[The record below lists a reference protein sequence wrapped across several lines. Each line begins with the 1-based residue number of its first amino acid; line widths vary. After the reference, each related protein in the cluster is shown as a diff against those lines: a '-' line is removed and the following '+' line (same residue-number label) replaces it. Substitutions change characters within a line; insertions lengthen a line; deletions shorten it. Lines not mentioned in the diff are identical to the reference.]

1 MFIFFEMKKKEVS
14 NLSNKKTTRTLMF
27 EMIARSGKRWMCFF
41 DNVWPLY
48 LRQSWFNRK
57 WVPLQDDFPRMFV
70 AGEEFDLPNCFAPAR
85 VRSNLWCFWSY
96 AYSLFFFLSFNVSNL
111 RNHSLKA
118 WFPGCSANVW
128 LLSFFISKS
137 NFSVPK
143 SSPETSHPMGPA
155 DDLGLWIR
163 LFPRPQIQEHLM
175 DWWHPPIGSL

>member
-1 MFIFFEMKKKEVS
+1 MKKKEVS

-27 EMIARSGKRWMCFF
+27 EMITRSGKRWMCFF

-48 LRQSWFNRK
+48 LQQSRFNRK
-57 WVPLQDDFPRMFV
+57 WVTRSRWFSPCMCV
-70 AGEEFDLPNCFAPAR
+70 AGEEFDLPNCFEPAR
-85 VRSNLWCFWSY
+85 VRSNLWCFWRY
-96 AYSLFFFLSFNVSNL
+96 VYSLFVFFFLSFNVSNL

-137 NFSVPK
+137 HFSVPK
-143 SSPETSHPMGPA
+143 SSPETSHPMGPWW
-155 DDLGLWIR
+155 LGLVDSA
-163 LFPRPQIQEHLM
+163 LPFRPHLM